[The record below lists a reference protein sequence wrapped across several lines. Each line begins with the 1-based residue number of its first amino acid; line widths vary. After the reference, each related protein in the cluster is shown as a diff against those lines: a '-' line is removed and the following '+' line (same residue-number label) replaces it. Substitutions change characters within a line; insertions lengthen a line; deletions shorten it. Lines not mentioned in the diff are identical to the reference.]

1 MVSDFISTL
10 GNTNYVVPNGFV
22 YFRMQMN
29 IGSIDV
35 DRKQHSK
42 LGYWSWVIGSII
54 YWPHT
59 YIRSSLK
66 NVDVSSLKSDEY
78 IWPFGPFG
86 LGWCVS
92 VLSCVDMRYWKFYSE
107 MCQLSCHSTCPYEC
121 IFSLKQCLLA
131 SIVMAYKYLPF

>member
-59 YIRSSLK
+59 HIRSSLK

-78 IWPFGPFG
+78 NLTFWAFWPWLMCECAKLCWHAILEILFWDVPIKLSFDMPLRMHIFLETMLVSKYCDG
-86 LGWCVS
+86 L
-92 VLSCVDMRYWKFYSE
+92 
-107 MCQLSCHSTCPYEC
+107 
-121 IFSLKQCLLA
+121 
-131 SIVMAYKYLPF
+131 